1 MKRNTRLPK
10 VVNKP
15 SPLEGE
21 GQGEGFFSRGLFMKI
36 LLSVIFMWALTLSAV
51 WAQADLKPD
60 QQWIEQIDGSF
71 ALPSVS
77 TIEISN
83 PGYGGDINVG
93 YRFDHTWALFFGLGY
108 YQYNIATLTDAVSSQ
123 LNYIPLT
130 LFIRMTL
137 CEGPFHPFLFAGAGA
152 VINIFSQTFP
162 AGDPIHTVNQSEI
175 DPYLGPGVGVLY
187 RFEDDM
193 AAFVQTR
200 IDVNFTSFT
209 GLGIPMAN
217 PSIFIPIQAGISFF
231 VL

>member
-1 MKRNTRLPK
+1 
-10 VVNKP
+10 
-15 SPLEGE
+15 
-21 GQGEGFFSRGLFMKI
+21 MKI
-36 LLSVIFMWALTLSAV
+36 LMGVMFVWGLAGSAV
-51 WAQADLKPD
+51 WAQADLMPD

-71 ALPSVS
+71 ALPSIS

-93 YRFDHTWALFFGLGY
+93 YRFDHTWALFFGIGY
-108 YQYNIATLTDAVSSQ
+108 YQYNLQPSPNAASAQ

-130 LFIRMTL
+130 LFLRMVL
-137 CEGPFHPFLFAGAGA
+137 LEGPFHPFIFAGGGA
-152 VINIFSQTFP
+152 VINTYAQTFP
-162 AGDPIHTVNQSEI
+162 AGSPIQSSNHSEI
-175 DPYLGPGVGVLY
+175 DGYLGPGVGVLY
-187 RFEDDM
+187 KFSSDM

-200 IDVNFTSFT
+200 IDLNFTSFN